1 MNLDVLF
8 NASAKPKGCAPDSI
22 TIRRPDDWHIHLR
35 DGAMLQAVLPFTAG
49 QFARGIVMPNLV
61 PPVTT
66 VAAAEAYRVAHS
78 RRPPARQRFPADD
91 DLLSHRRYIR
101 RRDREQAMPQ
111 ARGSRQS
118 SIPRVRRQIPI
129 TASGTSRRSVPVLER
144 MERIGMPVLIHGE
157 ATDPA
162 IDIFDRESVFMQ
174 DTLLPLLGEHQG
186 LKVVIEHVTTEET
199 AAIVRAHAPR
209 VAGTI
214 TPHHL
219 MINRTSIFQGGLR
232 PHLYCLPVAKREHHR
247 IALRR
252 AVTSGESC
260 FFIGTDTAPH
270 IARSRKQ
277 AAAAPGVFV
286 GATALQT
293 YTQVFDEEGALDRL
307 EDFAS
312 LNGAKFYGLAPNAGT
327 IEMHPAAGS
336 GAGGGAR
343 RGRMKSWCSAA
354 TRTCRGRWA
363 RSGHDQRRDRLRDGT
378 TAPQCGRRACQPRSS
393 VCPCRRLGEP
403 GLYRLS
409 VVDRRTKVSA

>member
-8 NASAKPKGCAPDSI
+8 NASAKPEETMRDSI
-22 TIRRPDDWHIHLR
+22 VIRRPDDWHIHLR
-35 DGAMLQAVLPFTAG
+35 DGAMLRAVLPFTAG
-49 QFARGIVMPNLV
+49 QFARGIIMPNLV

-66 VAAAEAYRVAHS
+66 VEAAESYRA
-78 RRPPARQRFPADD
+78 RILAARPAGSDFRPLMTCYLTDDTSADEIEKGHAKGAWIAAKLYPAGATTNSHYGVR
-91 DLLSHRRYIR
+91 DLKALR
-101 RRDREQAMPQ
+101 
-111 ARGSRQS
+111 
-118 SIPRVRRQIPI
+118 
-129 TASGTSRRSVPVLER
+129 PVLER

-174 DTLLPLLGEHQG
+174 DTLLPMLKEHEG

-247 IALRR
+247 VALRR
-252 AVTSGESC
+252 AVTSGDSC

-270 IARSRKQ
+270 LASLKE
-277 AAAAPGVFV
+277 ASCGCAGVFV

-307 EDFAS
+307 EGFAS
-312 LNGAKFYGLAPNAGT
+312 LNGAKFYGLQPNSGT
-327 IEMHPAAGS
+327 IEILRRPAAVLAAVPVEGDEVVVF
-336 GAGGGAR
+336 
-343 RGRMKSWCSAA
+343 RGDESLPWS
-354 TRTCRGRWA
+354 
-363 RSGHDQRRDRLRDGT
+363 
-378 TAPQCGRRACQPRSS
+378 
-393 VCPCRRLGEP
+393 LGEVRP
-403 GLYRLS
+403 
-409 VVDRRTKVSA
+409 